1 MDGIEA
7 NITPRREKRHK
18 QMDEIEA
25 NISPRREKRHK
36 QMDGIEANI
45 PPVQEK
51 YDVFVSFRG
60 EDTRRGITSHL
71 HAALLQKKIETYID
85 YRLQKG
91 EEIGPALLEAIEKST
106 HSVIIFSQNYAS
118 STWCL
123 DELVHILEC
132 KERHGQ
138 KVIPVFYDI
147 NPSDVRK
154 QHGSYADAFAQL
166 EKRFKDSIDKVHK
179 WRVALKAAADLSGFD
194 YSNNHGTE
202 ADLIKNVVDQIW
214 TNLNCESSCDLDG
227 LVGIESRIQ
236 QIELRLGIDSK
247 DACITIGIWGM
258 GGIGKTTLAE
268 TVFHKLS
275 SKFKASCFLKN
286 VREKSEQPDGLDCLQ
301 KKLLSDIFKGE
312 SLSIESTIVRRRL
325 SRTEVLIVIDD
336 VSSPMQMQRLAG
348 DLQRYGTG
356 SRIIITSRDKDTLR
370 QIVEEENI
378 YEVEVLKSDD
388 AFQLFCLH
396 AFKNNTTR
404 RTDYEELSKK
414 IVDYARGVPL
424 DLIVLGS
431 LFFNC
436 QSKEEWEDEFNKLK
450 RFPRQ
455 DIQKVL
461 RISYNRLE
469 ENEKQIFLDIACF
482 HKGKEVSEV
491 ERMLHVRGF
500 FATSGIRN
508 LHDRSLISIYS
519 DKWVRKVIEMH
530 DSLQE
535 MGRTIVQE
543 QCIEDPGKRSRLFTN
558 EEIYRVLNSNM
569 ESPIV
574 EAIFLKWHKSEERR
588 PWNFKLMSNL
598 RMLFVHNSQI
608 IDFKPTTSVDL
619 PDALRYLDWLGYPLE
634 SLPSKFS
641 PENLVELH
649 MPWSRVK
656 KLWKED
662 QRLVNLQVLDLHGSI
677 DLTEVPNLSGSL
689 KIVDI
694 NLSGCGSLVEIPEMP
709 GNIKYL
715 DLSYT
720 GIKELTQPVWSHEK
734 ISYLNISHCGDLEKL
749 PSNMCKLKVSGSFNL
764 DGCTSLAEFS
774 ELPRDITKLSLI
786 DCNKLVSLPTNICKL
801 KYLKELNLSG
811 CSKLE
816 NFPKILEPVEHLESL
831 NLSGTTVQELHSS
844 IEFLHALKILD
855 LHGCKRLSSI
865 PKSICKLKYLEKL
878 DLSWCPKLEN
888 FPEILEPME
897 HLESLNLSGTTVQE
911 LHSSIEFL
919 HALKILDLHRCE
931 GLSSIPKSICKLK
944 YLEELD
950 LSWCPKLEN
959 FPKILEP
966 MEHLKSLNLSG
977 TMVQEL
983 HSSIE
988 FLHALKILDLHRCE
1002 GLSSIPKSICK
1013 LKYLEELDLSWCP
1026 KLENFPEI
1034 LEPMEHL
1041 KSLNLSGTMVQ
1052 ELHSSIEFL
1061 HALKI
1066 LDLHRC
1072 EGLSSIPK
1080 SICKLKY
1087 LEELDL
1093 SWCPK
1098 LENFPKI
1105 LEPMEHLKSLNLW
1118 GTAVTAP
1125 ARNAF
1130 L

>member
-179 WRVALKAAADLSGFD
+179 WRDALKAAADLSGFD

-286 VREKSEQPDGLDCLQ
+286 VKEKSEQPDGLDCLQ

-677 DLTEVPNLSGSL
+677 DLTEVP
-689 KIVDI
+689 
-694 NLSGCGSLVEIPEMP
+694 EMP

-720 GIKELTQPVWSHEK
+720 GIKELTQSVWSHEK

>member
-179 WRVALKAAADLSGFD
+179 WRDALKAAADLSGFD

-677 DLTEVPNLSGSL
+677 DLTEVP
-689 KIVDI
+689 
-694 NLSGCGSLVEIPEMP
+694 EMP